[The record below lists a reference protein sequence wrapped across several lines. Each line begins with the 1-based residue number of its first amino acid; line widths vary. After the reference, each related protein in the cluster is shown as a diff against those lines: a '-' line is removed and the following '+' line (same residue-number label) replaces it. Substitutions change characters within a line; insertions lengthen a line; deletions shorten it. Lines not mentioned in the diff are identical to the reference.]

1 MKRRNFIKVSSAGL
15 LAGMFTPRYILANM
29 IPSNKIGLQLY
40 SLRNEIKED
49 LEGSLKKISDI
60 GYKNLEAAGYSEGK
74 FYGIDPIDFKT
85 LIEDLGMRLIASHV
99 TFNKDNMAAVLQAHR
114 DAGIDYIIWP
124 WLNKEQRASIQSYQ
138 EVAEKFNA
146 IGKMCEDNGLRFGY
160 HNHDFEFYPIDDII
174 PYDLLLEST
183 DPKLV
188 CMEIDLYWINYAGK
202 DPLRYFEKYPGRF
215 ELWHIK
221 DMAAGEEKEMI
232 EVGSGIID
240 YPAIFEQASVAGLK
254 EFFVEQDVIK
264 GDGFESVKNS
274 FDFINSHL

>member
-1 MKRRNFIKVSSAGL
+1 MKRRNFIKISSAGM
-15 LAGMFTPRYILANM
+15 LAGMLTPRHILANM

-60 GYKNLEAAGYSEGK
+60 GYKNLEAAGYSDGK
-74 FYGIDPIDFKT
+74 FYGMDPIDFKT
-85 LIEDLGMRLIASHV
+85 LIEDLGMRLTASHV
-99 TFNKDNMAAVLQAHR
+99 TFHKDDVAAVLQAHR
-114 DAGIDYIIWP
+114 EVGIDYIIWP
-124 WLNKEQRASIQSYQ
+124 WLNNEQRASIQSYQ
-138 EVAEKFNA
+138 EVADKFNA

-160 HNHDFEFYPIDDII
+160 HNHDFEFYPIDDKI

-202 DPLRYFEKYPGRF
+202 DPLQYFENYPGRF
-215 ELWHIK
+215 ELWHVK
-221 DMAAGEEKEMI
+221 DMAAGEGKEMI

-240 YPAIFEQASVAGLK
+240 YPSIFDHAATAGLK
-254 EFFVEQDVIK
+254 EFFVEQDIIK
-264 GDGFESVKNS
+264 GDGFESVKSS

>member
-1 MKRRNFIKVSSAGL
+1 MKRRNFIKISSAGL
-15 LAGMFTPRYILANM
+15 LAGMLTPGHILANM

-49 LEGSLKKISDI
+49 LEGSLKNISDI
-60 GYKNLEAAGYSEGK
+60 GYKNLEAAGYSDGK
-74 FYGIDPIDFKT
+74 FYGMDPTDFKT
-85 LIEDLGMRLIASHV
+85 LVEDLGMRLTASHV
-99 TFNKDNMAAVLQAHR
+99 TFNKDDVAMVLQAHR
-114 DAGIDYIIWP
+114 EAGVDYVIWP
-124 WLNKEQRASIQSYQ
+124 WLNNEQRASIQSYQ
-138 EVAEKFNA
+138 EVADKFNA

-160 HNHDFEFYPIDDII
+160 HNHDFEFYPIDGII

-202 DPLRYFEKYPGRF
+202 DPLQYFEKYPGRF

-221 DMAAGEEKEMI
+221 DMAAGEGKEMI

-240 YPAIFEQASVAGLK
+240 YPSIFDHATTAGLK

-264 GDGFESVKNS
+264 GDGFESVKSS
-274 FDFINSHL
+274 FDFINSHF